1 MKLSYASV
9 LVSVILG
16 SASLVSSSPIKQH
29 KKMTMGAAKGQ
40 AMGAAYFITNED
52 TGNFVVSADIGT
64 DGKLNLRQALFT
76 GGFGQHGDD
85 GAATPGPDGTF
96 TQGAV
101 KVSAASNM
109 LATVNPGSNTLSLF
123 AINPAD
129 PSNLKQVGLPV
140 SSGGEFPV
148 SVAFN
153 SAGSTLC
160 AVNGGEVNGVNCFKV
175 DQTKGLVPISG
186 TNRDLGLNQTTP
198 ANGPPGTV
206 SHIVF
211 SEDGSKL
218 IASVKGVPPT
228 PGFLAIWDVAA
239 DGSLSQDFQ
248 SLQPAN
254 GGLLPFSMTLIKG
267 KNAILATDAGI
278 GFDIFDFNAAGNAG
292 NGSAVVAAGQSS
304 ANAIDG
310 QVATCWSSFSPKTG
324 NFYLTDIGT
333 SMVTEVN
340 VDDSLKGTLVKQYPQ
355 GNGTSTIDNDIASVG
370 DNDFMYVL
378 QPGNT
383 AVSVLSL
390 NAPGQ
395 AQNVQSLDI
404 AGPAK
409 AAGLTVGISLQGM
422 TTFIKK

>member
-1 MKLSYASV
+1 
-9 LVSVILG
+9 
-16 SASLVSSSPIKQH
+16 
-29 KKMTMGAAKGQ
+29 
-40 AMGAAYFITNED
+40 
-52 TGNFVVSADIGT
+52 
-64 DGKLNLRQALFT
+64 
-76 GGFGQHGDD
+76 
-85 GAATPGPDGTF
+85 
-96 TQGAV
+96 
-101 KVSAASNM
+101 
-109 LATVNPGSNTLSLF
+109 
-123 AINPAD
+123 
-129 PSNLKQVGLPV
+129 LKQVGLPV

-153 SAGSTLC
+153 SAGDTLC
-160 AVNGGEVNGVNCFKV
+160 AVNGGEVIGVKFVPFFHSSPKSLTRISSCFKV
-175 DQTKGLVPISG
+175 DQSKGLVPISE

-211 SEDGSKL
+211 SEDDSQL
-218 IASVKGVPPT
+218 IASVKGVPPN

-239 DGSLSQDFQ
+239 DGSLSQDFH
-248 SLQPAN
+248 SLAPSE

-278 GFDIFDFNAAGNAG
+278 GFDIFDLGASAGAG
-292 NGSAVVAAGQSS
+292 NGSASAVAGGQSS

-333 SMVTEVN
+333 SIVTEVN
-340 VDDSLKGTLVKQYPQ
+340 VDDNLKGSLVKVI
-355 GNGTSTIDNDIASVG
+355 TSLAYAFHLLTFFLAIPPRKRNFNDRQRHCQCWQQRVRLFPESFLSFCS
-370 DNDFMYVL
+370 DFPSFMYVL

-395 AQNVQSLDI
+395 AQNIQSLDI

-409 AAGLTVGISLQGM
+409 AAGLTVG
-422 TTFIKK
+422 